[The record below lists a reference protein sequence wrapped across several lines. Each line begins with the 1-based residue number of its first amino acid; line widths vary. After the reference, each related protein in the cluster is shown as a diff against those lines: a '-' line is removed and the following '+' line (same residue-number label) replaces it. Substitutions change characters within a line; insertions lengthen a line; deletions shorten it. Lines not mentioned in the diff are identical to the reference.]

1 MPGEKKNANNAN
13 NATKV
18 EGGRPST
25 LLEDLG
31 AKPDQLDRKIC
42 PLMSSWHR
50 GTRIKVLCGSDCA
63 WWDWIRGRCAIQ
75 SVSMIAPTTMR
86 TDETI
91 SESTAKLGR
100 ILMQM
105 DSTIRDAS
113 QNLNTLARRLND
125 VVDMTLGFLDQL
137 EQKKAEGKAEAEA
150 EVEGGAD
157 E

>member
-13 NATKV
+13 KV

-31 AKPDQLDRKIC
+31 GKPEQSDRKIC

-50 GTRIKVLCGSDCA
+50 GTRVKVLCGSDCA

-105 DSTIRDAS
+105 DSSIRDGSETVAR
-113 QNLNTLARRLND
+113 LARRLND
-125 VVDMTLGFLDQL
+125 VVDMIVAIQDELRP
-137 EQKKAEGKAEAEA
+137 EAPQA
-150 EVEGGAD
+150 KSEVDD